1 MAGEQGAHAALPLAN
16 VPIGQVVAVKA
27 QEVAPWVLKA
37 PEQGRQAAE
46 ELAPGVVEKVPA
58 AQGLQVV
65 LSAAPRT
72 ALKVPAEQGEH
83 AAVPLAYV
91 PLGQDVAV

>member
-1 MAGEQGAHAALPLAN
+1 MAGEQGAHAALPLAY

-27 QEVAPWVLKA
+27 QAVAPCVLKDPA
-37 PEQGRQAAE
+37 PQGRQKAE

-65 LSAAPRT
+65 LSA
-72 ALKVPAEQGEH
+72 VPG
-83 AAVPLAYV
+83 VVL
-91 PLGQDVAV
+91 